1 MLFTIYYICT
11 FLNPSLKA
19 ACFLKKIRLKKFA
32 FSIYQQFPKMMS
44 MDFYTRQVGKPHM
57 VTVSHELNCHVISG
71 SPPISTG
78 NSESNLLST
87 TTQQPA
93 QQVQHVRGVS
103 GRTRYGGSEVTCR
116 KPDTFLLAATFA
128 AINFAVSLFL
138 LRV

>member
-1 MLFTIYYICT
+1 
-11 FLNPSLKA
+11 
-19 ACFLKKIRLKKFA
+19 
-32 FSIYQQFPKMMS
+32 MS

-93 QQVQHVRGVS
+93 QQVQLCEGLVVAH
-103 GRTRYGGSEVTCR
+103 GRVELREVFFEER
-116 KPDTFLLAATFA
+116 
-128 AINFAVSLFL
+128 
-138 LRV
+138 